1 VYQTRKSQ
9 PLAAQVRQ
17 QTTRTITPALLE
29 QQALLEARA
38 AAGLGGIQVALA
50 REHPAAEA
58 LALLLLVVLV
68 VAVREGRV
76 VSPVLQMAVLAVM
89 LQQMARVAVAVVAVN
104 PEVLG
109 RNLAHIHQLR
119 ETRVLGAW
127 LSYIAQEHSVAEAQL
142 QPIQVALGEQDGT
155 VLAVVLAVVL

>member
-1 VYQTRKSQ
+1 
-9 PLAAQVRQ
+9 
-17 QTTRTITPALLE
+17 
-29 QQALLEARA
+29 
-38 AAGLGGIQVALA
+38 
-50 REHPAAEA
+50 
-58 LALLLLVVLV
+58 VVLV